1 LRRPAHLVALAV
13 LAAGAAA
20 LMLDRA
26 ANGLI
31 ADAIAE
37 RAPASLRERLVLSV
51 ILFAAVLLVAIAGSW
66 MLHRIRR
73 PLRAIARAADA
84 VASGRQDL
92 AIEPAGGE
100 LDRLAVSLDRMRR
113 ALVDQIGQA
122 ESERRLLASVL
133 AGLHEGIVVVNP
145 ERRVL
150 ILNEA
155 LRRILDVRRDI
166 ADGSRLIDA
175 VWDHTV
181 LSAFDEALT
190 NRTEV
195 RRQIHLPRGRSFDL
209 MVSCFSDASGRHA
222 GAIGLLFDVTRL
234 EALEKVRRDFVADI
248 SHELRTPLASVKAAV
263 ETLVGGAAQK
273 PEDLSKF
280 LGIIAKN
287 SSRMEAILSDLT
299 DLSMIETGAIPL
311 VFTMVDLGAVAR
323 EVIESLA
330 PRASKRQV
338 KVTLDIPAGTGL
350 RADRRRFEQI
360 LVNLLDNAIKFSPV
374 GGTITM
380 GARTEGD
387 RLRLVVE
394 DEGPGIPPDAL
405 ERIFNRFFQV
415 DRARARQVP
424 GTGLGLAIVKHLV
437 QRHAGEIRAENRP
450 DGGTRFLLDMPLAGP
465 ES

>member
-1 LRRPAHLVALAV
+1 LRRPAHLVLLAL
-13 LAAGAAA
+13 LAAGAAVFA
-20 LMLDRA
+20 LDRA
-26 ANGLI
+26 ASGLI
-31 ADAIAE
+31 ATALE
-37 RAPASLRERLVLSV
+37 EGAPASFRDRLVLSI
-51 ILFAAVLLVAIAGSW
+51 ILIVPVLLVAIAGAW
-66 MLHRIRR
+66 MLSRIRR
-73 PLRAIARAADA
+73 PLRAIARAADG

-92 AIEPAGGE
+92 VIEPAGGE

-113 ALVDQIGQA
+113 ALMDQVGQA

-133 AGLHEGIVVVNP
+133 SGLHEGIIVVNP

-150 ILNEA
+150 IINDA
-155 LRRILDVRRDI
+155 LRRILDVQRDI
-166 ADGSRLIDA
+166 AVGSRLIDA

-181 LSAFDEALT
+181 LNAFDEALT

-195 RRQIHLPRGRSFDL
+195 RRQIQLPRGRSFEL
-209 MVSCFSDASGRHA
+209 TVSCFSDASGRHA

-248 SHELRTPLASVKAAV
+248 SHELRTPLASVKAGV
-263 ETLVGGAAQK
+263 ETLVSGASQNQ
-273 PEDLSKF
+273 EDLSKF

-287 SSRMEAILSDLT
+287 SGRMEAILSDLT

-311 VFTMVDLGAVAR
+311 VFSVVDLGTAAR

-330 PRASKRQV
+330 PRAGKRQIA
-338 KVTLDIPAGTGL
+338 VTLDIPPGTAL
-350 RADRRRFEQI
+350 RADRRRFDQI

-374 GGTITM
+374 GGAILVS
-380 GARTEGD
+380 ARNDGD

-405 ERIFNRFFQV
+405 ERVFNRFYQV

-437 QRHAGEIRAENRP
+437 QRHAGDIRAENRP
-450 DGGTRFLLDMPLAGP
+450 EGGTRFVLEMPLSGP
-465 ES
+465 E

>member
-1 LRRPAHLVALAV
+1 MRRPAQLVLLAALV
-13 LAAGAAA
+13 AGAAA

-26 ANGLI
+26 AAGLI
-31 ADAIAE
+31 TTAIAE
-37 RAPASLRERLVLSV
+37 GAPAAFADRFVLTL
-51 ILFAAVLLVAIAGSW
+51 ILLMPVLLVAIAGAW
-66 MLHRIRR
+66 MLYRIRR
-73 PLRAIARAADA
+73 PLRAIARAADG
-84 VASGRQDL
+84 VASGRHDL
-92 AIEPAGGE
+92 VIEPAGGE
-100 LDRLAVSLDRMRR
+100 LDRLAVSLERMRR
-113 ALVDQIGQA
+113 ALVDQIGHA

-133 AGLHEGIVVVNP
+133 SGLHEGIIVVNP

-150 ILNEA
+150 ILNDA
-155 LRRILDVRRDI
+155 LHRILDVHHDI
-166 ADGSRLIDA
+166 AVGSRLIDA

-181 LSAFDEALT
+181 LNAFDEALT

-209 MVSCFSDASGRHA
+209 TVSCFSDSSGRHA

-248 SHELRTPLASVKAAV
+248 SHELRTPLASVKAGV
-263 ETLVGGAAQK
+263 ETLVAGASRN

-287 SSRMEAILSDLT
+287 TDRMEAILSDLT

-311 VFTMVDLGAVAR
+311 VFSMVDLGTAAR
-323 EVIESLA
+323 EVVESLA
-330 PRASKRQV
+330 PRAAKRQIA
-338 KVTLDIPAGTGL
+338 VTLDIPAGTGL

-374 GGTITM
+374 GGAIAVI
-380 GARTEGD
+380 ARAEEN
-387 RLRLVVE
+387 RLRLLVE

-405 ERIFNRFFQV
+405 ERVFNRFFQV

-437 QRHAGEIRAENRP
+437 QRHAGTIRAENRP
-450 DGGTRFLLDMPLAGP
+450 GGGTRFVLELPMAGP
-465 ES
+465 DA